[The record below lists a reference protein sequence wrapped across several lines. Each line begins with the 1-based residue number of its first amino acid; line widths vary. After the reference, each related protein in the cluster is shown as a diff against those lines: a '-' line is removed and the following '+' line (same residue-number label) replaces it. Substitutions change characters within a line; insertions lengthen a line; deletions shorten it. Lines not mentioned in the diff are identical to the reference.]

1 MIRSRVFVTI
11 TAAGFCLLGLASAQ
25 EGQADVAVR
34 REANLSPAEKVERA
48 QEIVSKATR
57 LSERVASLLSAA
69 RREADMIRITCLTDK
84 LTQINANL
92 RNAET
97 RLGTLTGAVEPALQD
112 HEFTVIG
119 VLGQKFTTLAQEAN
133 QCVGQTAYETGT
145 STNDT
150 QVDESQAGGAE
161 DGAAVP
167 QPTLPVVVVPPPRSP
182 NV

>member
-1 MIRSRVFVTI
+1 MTI
-11 TAAGFCLLGLASAQ
+11 AAAGLCVLGLASAQ
-25 EGQADVAVR
+25 EADTGVAVR
-34 REANLSPAEKVERA
+34 REASLSPSEKVERA
-48 QEIVSKATR
+48 QAIVSKATR

-92 RNAET
+92 RNAEI
-97 RLGTLTGAVEPALQD
+97 RLATLSSAVEPALQD

-119 VLGQKFTTLAQEAN
+119 VLEQKFTTLGQEAN

-145 STNDT
+145 STNET
-150 QVDESQAGGAE
+150 QVDESQVGGAE
-161 DGAAVP
+161 DGSDVA
-167 QPTLPVVVVPPPRSP
+167 QPPEPVITVPPPRSP